1 MSLFIRE
8 HPLSI
13 RRNNSLL
20 RNSFFDDFDNDFD
33 NEFFN
38 HPLIT
43 FPTLYPYPYLSYNPV
58 KSFENQVSK
67 TFNSDIFKSFSPK
80 INLSEDE
87 NNYYIHADLP
97 GMKKDQVKMEL
108 SDEDRILTISGERET
123 IIDDSDKNST
133 KDSTKEENN
142 KENNKENANENKE
155 SEKKELK
162 DTNKEENNKE
172 NNKEN
177 ANENKESEKKE
188 QKDTN
193 KEENNK
199 KYSRIEC
206 SYGKFSRSFS
216 IPENADINNIQAKME
231 NGVLE
236 VTLKKMEAQKNE
248 HKHSIQIQ

>member
-1 MSLFIRE
+1 MSLFICE

-20 RNSFFDDFDNDFD
+20 KDSFFDDIENDLE

-43 FPTLYPYPYLSYNPV
+43 FPSLYPYPYLSYNPV
-58 KSFENQVSK
+58 KNLENQIFK
-67 TFNSDIFKSFSPK
+67 TFNSDVFKAVDFSPK

-97 GMKKDQVKMEL
+97 GMNKDQVKMEL
-108 SDEDRILTISGERET
+108 SDDDRVLTISGERET
-123 IIDDSDKNST
+123 IIDDFDKNSKKDSNKDSN
-133 KDSTKEENN
+133 KDSTKDKNAT
-142 KENNKENANENKE
+142 KDANENKE
-155 SEKKELK
+155 EQ
-162 DTNKEENNKE
+162 
-172 NNKEN
+172 
-177 ANENKESEKKE
+177 KKE
-188 QKDTN
+188 QKETN

-206 SYGKFSRSFS
+206 SYGKFSRSLS
-216 IPENADINNIQAKME
+216 IPENADINNIQARME

-236 VTLKKMEAQKNE
+236 VTLKKMEPQKNE

>member
-20 RNSFFDDFDNDFD
+20 RNSLFDDFDNTFDNAFD

-58 KSFENQVSK
+58 KSIENQISK
-67 TFNSDIFKSFSPK
+67 TFNSDVFKSVDFSPK
-80 INLSEDE
+80 INLIEDE

-108 SDEDRILTISGERET
+108 SDEDRVLTISGERET
-123 IIDDSDKNST
+123 IIDDSDKDSK

-142 KENNKENANENKE
+142 KENANENKE
-155 SEKKELK
+155 TKKEK
-162 DTNKEENNKE
+162 Q
-172 NNKEN
+172 
-177 ANENKESEKKE
+177 NETKN
-188 QKDTN
+188 
-193 KEENNK
+193 EENNK

-236 VTLKKMEAQKNE
+236 VTLKKMEPQKNE

>member
-20 RNSFFDDFDNDFD
+20 RDSFFDDFDNAFDNAFD

-43 FPTLYPYPYLSYNPV
+43 FPTLYPYPCLSYNPV
-58 KSFENQVSK
+58 KSLENQISK
-67 TFNSDIFKSFSPK
+67 TFNSDVFKSVDFSPK

-108 SDEDRILTISGERET
+108 SDDERVLTISGERET
-123 IIDDSDKNST
+123 IIDNSDKKS
-133 KDSTKEENN
+133 KKESSKEENN
-142 KENNKENANENKE
+142 KESNKEDANENKE
-155 SEKKELK
+155 SK
-162 DTNKEENNKE
+162 
-172 NNKEN
+172 
-177 ANENKESEKKE
+177 
-188 QKDTN
+188 

-236 VTLKKMEAQKNE
+236 VTLKKMEPQKNE

>member
-20 RNSFFDDFDNDFD
+20 RDSFFDDFDKAFD

-58 KSFENQVSK
+58 KSLENQISK
-67 TFNSDIFKSFSPK
+67 KFDSDIFKSVDFSPK

-123 IIDDSDKNST
+123 IIDDSDMKSN
-133 KDSTKEENN
+133 KDSTKEKNN

-155 SEKKELK
+155 SKKEEQK
-162 DTNKEENNKE
+162 ETKKEE
-172 NNKEN
+172 
-177 ANENKESEKKE
+177 S
-188 QKDTN
+188 
-193 KEENNK
+193 NNK
-199 KYSRIEC
+199 KYSKIEC

-236 VTLKKMEAQKNE
+236 VTLKKMEPQKNE

>member
-8 HPLSI
+8 HPLSM

-20 RNSFFDDFDNDFD
+20 RDSFFDNIENDLE

-43 FPTLYPYPYLSYNPV
+43 FPSLYPYPYLSYNPV
-58 KSFENQVSK
+58 KNLENQIFK
-67 TFNSDIFKSFSPK
+67 TFNSDVFKSIDFSPK
-80 INLSEDE
+80 INLSEDG

-97 GMKKDQVKMEL
+97 GMNKDQVKMEL
-108 SDEDRILTISGERET
+108 SDDDRVLTISGERET
-123 IIDDSDKNST
+123 IIDDSDKNSKKDSNKESNNDSK
-133 KDSTKEENN
+133 KDSTKDKNAT
-142 KENNKENANENKE
+142 KDANENKE
-155 SEKKELK
+155 
-162 DTNKEENNKE
+162 TIKEEQKE
-172 NNKEN
+172 NK
-177 ANENKESEKKE
+177 
-188 QKDTN
+188 

-236 VTLKKMEAQKNE
+236 ITLKKMEPQKNE

>member
-8 HPLSI
+8 HPLSM

-20 RNSFFDDFDNDFD
+20 RDSFFDDIENDLE

-43 FPTLYPYPYLSYNPV
+43 FPSLYPYSYLSYNPV
-58 KSFENQVSK
+58 KNLEDQISK
-67 TFNSDIFKSFSPK
+67 TFNSDVFKSIDFSPK
-80 INLSEDE
+80 INLSEDG

-97 GMKKDQVKMEL
+97 GMNKDQVKMEL
-108 SDEDRILTISGERET
+108 SDDDRVLTISGERET
-123 IIDDSDKNST
+123 IIDDSDKNSKKDSNKESNNDSK
-133 KDSTKEENN
+133 KDSTKDKNAT
-142 KENNKENANENKE
+142 KDANENKE
-155 SEKKELK
+155 
-162 DTNKEENNKE
+162 TIKEEQKE
-172 NNKEN
+172 NK
-177 ANENKESEKKE
+177 
-188 QKDTN
+188 

-236 VTLKKMEAQKNE
+236 VTLKKMEPQKNE

>member
-20 RNSFFDDFDNDFD
+20 RNSLFDDFDNAFD

-58 KSFENQVSK
+58 KSFENSISK
-67 TFNSDIFKSFSPK
+67 TFNSDVFKSVDFSPK

-108 SDEDRILTISGERET
+108 SDEDRVLTISGERET
-123 IIDDSDKNST
+123 IIDDSDKASK
-133 KDSTKEENN
+133 KDSIKEENN
-142 KENNKENANENKE
+142 KENTNENKK
-155 SEKKELK
+155 SKKE
-162 DTNKEENNKE
+162 EQ
-172 NNKEN
+172 
-177 ANENKESEKKE
+177 NETKN
-188 QKDTN
+188 
-193 KEENNK
+193 EENNK

-236 VTLKKMEAQKNE
+236 VTLKKMEPQMNE

>member
-20 RNSFFDDFDNDFD
+20 RDSFFDDFDNAFD

-58 KSFENQVSK
+58 KSLENKISK
-67 TFNSDIFKSFSPK
+67 AFNSDVFKSVDFSPK

-108 SDEDRILTISGERET
+108 SDDERVLTISGERET
-123 IIDDSDKNST
+123 IIDNSDKKSNKESSKVENNESKKEEPNET
-133 KDSTKEENN
+133 KNDNTKEEQ
-142 KENNKENANENKE
+142 KE
-155 SEKKELK
+155 SK
-162 DTNKEENNKE
+162 
-172 NNKEN
+172 
-177 ANENKESEKKE
+177 
-188 QKDTN
+188 

-199 KYSRIEC
+199 KYNRIEC

-236 VTLKKMEAQKNE
+236 VTLKKMEPQKNE

>member
-1 MSLFIRE
+1 MSLFICE
-8 HPLSI
+8 HPLSM
-13 RRNNSLL
+13 RRNNSIL
-20 RNSFFDDFDNDFD
+20 RDSFFNDIE

-43 FPTLYPYPYLSYNPV
+43 FPSLYPYPYLSYNPV
-58 KSFENQVSK
+58 KNLENQISE
-67 TFNSDIFKSFSPK
+67 TFNSDVFKAVDFSPK

-97 GMKKDQVKMEL
+97 GMNKDQVKMEL
-108 SDEDRILTISGERET
+108 SDDDRVLTISGERET
-123 IIDDSDKNST
+123 IIDDSDKNS
-133 KDSTKEENN
+133 KKDSNNDSNIDSTKDENV
-142 KENNKENANENKE
+142 KDKANENK
-155 SEKKELK
+155 K
-162 DTNKEENNKE
+162 NQ
-172 NNKEN
+172 
-177 ANENKESEKKE
+177 KKE
-188 QKDTN
+188 QKKEQKEIK

-216 IPENADINNIQAKME
+216 IPENADINNIQARME

-236 VTLKKMEAQKNE
+236 VTLKKMEPQKNE

>member
-8 HPLSI
+8 HPLSM

-20 RNSFFDDFDNDFD
+20 GDSFFNDIE

-43 FPTLYPYPYLSYNPV
+43 FPSLYPYSYLSYNPV
-58 KSFENQVSK
+58 KNLENQISK
-67 TFNSDIFKSFSPK
+67 TFNSDVFKAVDFSPK
-80 INLSEDE
+80 INLSEDK

-97 GMKKDQVKMEL
+97 GMNKDQVKMEL
-108 SDEDRILTISGERET
+108 SDDDRVLTISGERET
-123 IIDDSDKNST
+123 IIDDSDKNS
-133 KDSTKEENN
+133 KKDSNNDSNIDSTKDENV
-142 KENNKENANENKE
+142 KDKANENK
-155 SEKKELK
+155 K
-162 DTNKEENNKE
+162 NQ
-172 NNKEN
+172 
-177 ANENKESEKKE
+177 KKE
-188 QKDTN
+188 QKKEQKEIK

-216 IPENADINNIQAKME
+216 IPENADINNIQARME

-236 VTLKKMEAQKNE
+236 VTLKKMEPQKNE

>member
-20 RNSFFDDFDNDFD
+20 RNSLFDDFDNAFD

-58 KSFENQVSK
+58 KSLENQISK
-67 TFNSDIFKSFSPK
+67 TFNSDVFKSVDFSPK

-108 SDEDRILTISGERET
+108 SDEDRVLTISGERET
-123 IIDDSDKNST
+123 IIDDSDKASK

-142 KENNKENANENKE
+142 KENTNENKK
-155 SEKKELK
+155 SKKE
-162 DTNKEENNKE
+162 EQ
-172 NNKEN
+172 
-177 ANENKESEKKE
+177 NETKN
-188 QKDTN
+188 
-193 KEENNK
+193 EENNK

-236 VTLKKMEAQKNE
+236 VTLKKMEPQMNE

>member
-1 MSLFIRE
+1 MSLFICE
-8 HPLSI
+8 HPLSM

-20 RNSFFDDFDNDFD
+20 RDSFFNDIE

-43 FPTLYPYPYLSYNPV
+43 IPSLYPYPYLSYNPV
-58 KSFENQVSK
+58 KNLENQISK
-67 TFNSDIFKSFSPK
+67 TFNSDVFKAVDFSPK

-97 GMKKDQVKMEL
+97 GMNKDQVKMEL
-108 SDEDRILTISGERET
+108 SDDDRVLTISGERET
-123 IIDDSDKNST
+123 IIDDSDKNSKKDSNKESNNDSK
-133 KDSTKEENN
+133 KDSTKDKNAT
-142 KENNKENANENKE
+142 KDANENKE
-155 SEKKELK
+155 
-162 DTNKEENNKE
+162 TIKEEQKE
-172 NNKEN
+172 NK
-177 ANENKESEKKE
+177 
-188 QKDTN
+188 

-236 VTLKKMEAQKNE
+236 VTLKKMEPQKNE

>member
-1 MSLFIRE
+1 MSLFICE
-8 HPLSI
+8 HPLSM

-20 RNSFFDDFDNDFD
+20 RDSFFNDIE

-43 FPTLYPYPYLSYNPV
+43 IPSLYPYPYLSYNPV
-58 KSFENQVSK
+58 KNLENQISK
-67 TFNSDIFKSFSPK
+67 TFNSDVFKAVDFSPK

-97 GMKKDQVKMEL
+97 GMNKDQVKMEL
-108 SDEDRILTISGERET
+108 SDDDRFLTISGERET
-123 IIDDSDKNST
+123 IIDDSNKNSKKDSNKDSN
-133 KDSTKEENN
+133 KDSTKDKNV
-142 KENNKENANENKE
+142 KDKANENK
-155 SEKKELK
+155 K
-162 DTNKEENNKE
+162 NQ
-172 NNKEN
+172 
-177 ANENKESEKKE
+177 KKE
-188 QKDTN
+188 QKKEQKEIN

-216 IPENADINNIQAKME
+216 IPENADINNIQARIE

-236 VTLKKMEAQKNE
+236 VTLKKMEPQKNE